1 MLLAS
6 HSWSVS
12 CMRSYFIGEHGG
24 MGKLE
29 LSEISLVRWCQM
41 YLSSFCWIN
50 LTFARRW
57 RLERHPEFRGFM
69 ETDNSVPKTMGEL
82 TRNGLIPLELHEFQ
96 RLLDL
101 LFWVGRVP
109 FNFNYCSFLKCLLCL
124 HFLSMMFFH
133 GFSSRDRFSCWQLEL
148 NLNCMQR
155 PRWRS
160 L

>member
-1 MLLAS
+1 M
-6 HSWSVS
+6 
-12 CMRSYFIGEHGG
+12 CSYFIGKHGG

-50 LTFARRW
+50 LTLARRW
-57 RLERHPEFRGFM
+57 RLERHREFRGFM
-69 ETDNSVPKTMGEL
+69 ETDNSVPKTLGEL
-82 TRNGLIPLELHEFQ
+82 TPNGLIPLELHEFQ

-101 LFWVGRVP
+101 LLLGRQSAIQ
-109 FNFNYCSFLKCLLCL
+109 FQLHCSFFVMSPLPP
-124 HFLSMMFFH
+124 FLVHDVFH